1 MAENESSTANFHQDP
16 LEIDN
21 LPNRITIFRV
31 LLIPI
36 VIGCLYVYKIEWP
49 FIDPIRDY
57 LGWIAGWT
65 CVLAAVTD
73 FVDGYVARKKGIVTI
88 FGSFLDPVAD
98 KFLVVSSLIMLEYLG
113 RISTLIVLVLILRE
127 FYMTSL
133 RLLAVGEN
141 LEVPVNSLGKWKT
154 TAQMVGIPLLMANGT
169 PWGIPMGL
177 LGKVFIYAAVVLSLY
192 SAAVYSVGLVR
203 KIKKLKSMHKFK
215 DNQVKENQDEA

>member
-1 MAENESSTANFHQDP
+1 MENTERNFHQDP

-31 LLIPI
+31 ILIPI
-36 VIGCLYVYKIEWP
+36 VIGCLYLEKVEWAL
-49 FIDPIRDY
+49 IDNIRSS

-65 CVLAAVTD
+65 FVLAAVTD

-88 FGSFLDPVAD
+88 FGSFLDPIAD

-113 RISTLIVLVLILRE
+113 RISALVVLVLILRE

-141 LEVPVNSLGKWKT
+141 IEVPVNSLGKWKT
-154 TAQMVGIPLLMANGT
+154 AAQMIGIPLLMANGT
-169 PWGIPMGL
+169 PWGIPMGT
-177 LGKVFIYAAVVLSLY
+177 LGYLFVYAAVILSLY
-192 SAAVYSVGLVR
+192 SAGVYSLGLIR
-203 KIKKLKSMHKFK
+203 KIKALKNSS
-215 DNQVKENQDEA
+215 QVKTNPGGRNNGT